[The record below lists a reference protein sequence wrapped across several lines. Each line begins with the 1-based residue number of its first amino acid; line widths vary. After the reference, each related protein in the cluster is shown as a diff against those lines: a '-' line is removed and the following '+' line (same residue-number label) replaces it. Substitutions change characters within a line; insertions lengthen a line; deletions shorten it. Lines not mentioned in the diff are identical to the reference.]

1 MIELL
6 SKHYEKAP
14 CTRIGDADRNALFEG
29 GLEYNSP
36 ARGGWN
42 IVHTGMLV
50 PEAHQIYVCAQGCLR
65 GVILTAAEMNAME
78 RLSWITLTEEDMF
91 DGTLE
96 SDIVD
101 GVTDLLHK
109 MPKHPPVILL
119 YISCMHLFAGAD
131 FESIL
136 AELHEKFPD
145 IHFTDCYMAPTMRK
159 TFTPTVRMAE
169 RLYEALKPLTKNPK
183 AVAIIGNDRP
193 TDTDSELL
201 RIFRDNGFALHDITL
216 CKTYKEYLQIA
227 EASYAITY
235 LPTAYKAG
243 ANFES
248 QFSANHLHLPA
259 SFDYDKIAENY
270 RTLCNALQVLIP
282 DFSDDTEK
290 AESALKN
297 TKAMIGDIPIA
308 IDYLAVSQPFSLAK
322 LLLEH
327 DFNVRHIIA
336 DTVTEDADAFDWLKE
351 NYPDIMIYQDTNVNM
366 LYADS
371 HDNTFAIGQKA
382 AYYFHTD
389 QFVNLVANGGYYG
402 FTGISKI
409 AELMADGFLNKKP
422 HMDIIKLKGYGCPSC
437 LTE

>member
-1 MIELL
+1 MIDL
-6 SKHYEKAP
+6 SHQHCEKAP
-14 CTRIGDADRNALFEG
+14 CIRIGDADRNALFQS
-29 GLEYNSP
+29 GLEYNTP

-65 GVILTAAEMNAME
+65 GVILTAAEMYAME

-109 MPKHPPVILL
+109 MPKHPPVVLL
-119 YISCMHLFAGAD
+119 FISCMHMFAGAD

-136 AELHEKFPD
+136 AELHDRFPD

-169 RLYEALKPLTKNPK
+169 RLYESLKPLPLNPK
-183 AVAIIGNDRP
+183 AAVIIGNDRP
-193 TDTDSELL
+193 TDPDSELL
-201 RIFRDNGFALHDITL
+201 RIFRKNGFKVHDITL
-216 CKTYKEYLQIA
+216 CKTYAEYLKIA
-227 EASYAITY
+227 ESTYAVTY

-243 ANFES
+243 ENLTE
-248 QFSANHLHLPA
+248 QFGMKHLHLPA
-259 SFDYDKIAENY
+259 SFDYEKIAANY
-270 RTLCNALQVLIP
+270 RLLCNTTGVPIP
-282 DFSDDTEK
+282 DFSPDIAG
-290 AESALKN
+290 AEASLEHAKLL
-297 TKAMIGDIPIA
+297 IGDMPVA
-308 IDYLAVSQPFSLAK
+308 IDHLAVSQPFSLAK
-322 LLLEH
+322 LLIEH
-327 DFNVRHIIA
+327 GFRVQHIIA
-336 DTVTEDADAFDWLKE
+336 DTVTEDADAFDWLKAHH
-351 NYPDIMIYQDTNVNM
+351 PDIRIYQDTNVNM

-371 HDNTFAIGQKA
+371 PENVFAIGQKA

-389 QFVNLVANGGYYG
+389 LFVDLVANGGFYG
-402 FTGISKI
+402 YSGIS
-409 AELMADGFLNKKP
+409 ALAANMADAYLHEKP
-422 HMDIIKLKGYGCPSC
+422 HMDIIKLKGFGCPSC